1 MYSANFFFNSDM
13 RQIGNL
19 ASRKT
24 SSMSDSKSID
34 HVIIDQ
40 SAGMRTIH
48 SVDLRFDAANRQIRD
63 GAYPLHMAVSSGA
76 PLGVIEMLIKDA
88 DDVVLMTNKYGETP
102 LHLALMQ
109 HDSEVVQVLI
119 GCGPDALRIRDMKH
133 GNLPIHTAAVAG
145 LSVHVAKYLIETWP
159 ESIHEKN
166 ADGLTPL
173 DIAAKNTNC
182 SEEVLRLLE
191 ISDHAV

>member
-1 MYSANFFFNSDM
+1 MYTPHFFFYSDM

-24 SSMSDSKSID
+24 SSMNESKSTD
-34 HVIIDQ
+34 HVIIDP
-40 SAGMRTIH
+40 SGGMRAKH
-48 SVDLRFDAANRQIRD
+48 SVDLRFDVTNNQIRD

-88 DDVVLMTNKYGETP
+88 DDVLLMTNKYGETP

-109 HDSEVVQVLI
+109 DDSEVVQVLI
-119 GCGPDALRIRDMKH
+119 GYGPAALRIRDMKN
-133 GNLPIHTAAVAG
+133 GYLPIHTAAAAG
-145 LSVHVAKYLIETWP
+145 LSVNVAKCLIETWP

-166 ADGLTPL
+166 AEGLTPL
-173 DIAAKNTNC
+173 DIAAKTTNC